1 MKMKWIRSINWR
13 DRKVWIVS
21 GVLLLFILYFIMRPS
36 PHRVEL
42 SKVRKGVYEQH
53 VLVEGKTRV
62 KERFVILS
70 PVSGVLERIHHH
82 AGDVVKK
89 GDHLATIRWD
99 SPRRVT
105 APVDGAILSIERES
119 EGPIEMGSVIMTL
132 GNTQDLEVEAD
143 VLTREAVHVQPGNA
157 VTLFDWGGPEL
168 QATVKRVEPSGRTRI
183 SALGVEEQRTRII
196 MELPQAPP
204 QLADGFRVQ
213 CRIVTVSRK
222 DSLILPTAALF
233 RSGEDWAVFRVEGN
247 KARLLKVVL
256 EMRGPDDALPG
267 AQGEDGLKEGD
278 AVILF
283 PGEGILDG
291 DRLSPMP

>member
-1 MKMKWIRSINWR
+1 MEWIRSINWR
-13 DRKVWIVS
+13 DPKVWIPAVLIS
-21 GVLLLFILYFIMRPS
+21 FLLLYLIMRSP

-42 SKVRKGVYEQH
+42 GKVRKGLYEQY

-70 PVSGVLERIHHH
+70 PVSGVLERVTRHV
-82 AGDVVKK
+82 GDIVKK

-99 SPRRVT
+99 SPRRLT
-105 APVDGAILSIERES
+105 APVDGAILSIERDS
-119 EGPIEMGSVIMTL
+119 EGPVEMGSIIMTV
-132 GNTQDLEVEAD
+132 GNTSDLEVEAD
-143 VLTREAVHVQPGNA
+143 VLTREAVHVQPGNS
-157 VTLFDWGGPEL
+157 VTLFDWGGPDI

-196 MELPQAPP
+196 MELPEAPP
-204 QLADGFRVQ
+204 LMGDGFRVQ

-233 RSGEDWAVFRVEGN
+233 RSGEDWAVFKEDGG
-247 KARLLKVVL
+247 KARLLKVAL
-256 EMRGPDDALPG
+256 EMRGPDDALL
-267 AQGEDGLKEGD
+267 ADQGEKGIKEGD
-278 AVILF
+278 AVVLF